1 MVRRQTYGW
10 VAVLLLGWA
19 VAVCHG
25 WPDLLLAVMI
35 MRPTSPLLYSAA
47 ALVCAPADEQLF
59 KDIEGVL
66 EEVFRDGL
74 TALAKRQ
81 PGGQLQQPQ
90 LFASLLRLWDGVCCL
105 YAGKAKPQAWVA
117 LLLRLA
123 KLFAPEARGEGADSV
138 AAELASGP
146 MQRMQRLWRDLT
158 PLATIRQQFET
169 ADVESGG
176 AEGGG
181 APGERAAKRR
191 RA

>member
-1 MVRRQTYGW
+1 MPT
-10 VAVLLLGWA
+10 APHA
-19 VAVCHG
+19 APCVC
-25 WPDLLLAVMI
+25 LFILIA
-35 MRPTSPLLYSAA
+35 
-47 ALVCAPADEQLF
+47 ADEQLF

-81 PGGQLQQPQ
+81 PGGQLAGPA

-105 YAGKAKPQAWVA
+105 FGGKAKPQAWVA

-123 KLFAPEARGEGADSV
+123 KILSPEARAAGADSV

-146 MQRMQRLWRDLT
+146 MQRVQRLWAELA

-169 ADVESGG
+169 ADVEGG
-176 AEGGG
+176 SAEGGS
-181 APGERAAKRR
+181 ATGERAAKRR
-191 RA
+191 RG